1 MSINVKAAPTVSD
14 VTIMGQPLVG
24 GTITGSYLYQ
34 NADENPESGSTFCW
48 YNGGKAGDVIATT
61 LDLTLLPEHDGME
74 LTFSVTPSALSGET
88 GEETFSEPIIITTGG
103 FQNISD
109 EESENSY
116 LKQRG
121 QYAFHANTPKDG
133 MITTSA
139 GAMAFKN
146 RVTQNLTIFGAS
158 TYGGVV
164 PDDIKRML
172 ENNPAATMFST
183 HSSFGALVPVGRG
196 NQLLAW
202 GPNMPAN
209 KPIIKDV
216 KAVYTNETS
225 IAFIYKDPK
234 PGEHTIGAIG
244 SAATGGE
251 VPLAIQTKLFFDP
264 PTAIYSTT
272 SSFAVLTKAGKVYAW
287 GPVATGGVIP
297 ANVQAELDE
306 MKVERIIA
314 SSQAFCAIS
323 DERHLIGWGTNGTI
337 PADALDKIYND
348 KGVQTVIA
356 NEHAF
361 CAITLDRKKAVTWGS
376 PSHGG
381 TMSEA
386 AASLAAKG
394 NLVLCG
400 ACPWAFC
407 FVNDKGQAAAWGYA
421 GYGGGPIPTRSMAM
435 GAMGAMGV
443 KARTESVDK
452 PSMNAQALFEEGDTQ
467 SRIESL
473 FEASPV
479 AEPSDAEAFGAFA
492 AFGAFSAPP
501 ASTRVS
507 SRVATKDGGDI
518 ELVRNDGSFVLISR
532 DADGRT
538 KDVIAWGLAATGG
551 TLPDETRQVLMA
563 STIRK
568 VYCSNGAFAALV
580 DQGQT
585 KGAVVAWGRPNQD
598 GGLIP
603 PALQSALNSGVVEI
617 YTVQSRPSPSGAV
630 YGGFVARKEDNR
642 CVTWG
647 GLLPAQDFDPARD
660 A

>member
-1 MSINVKAAPTVSD
+1 MSINVKAAPTVSN

-34 NADENPESGSTFCW
+34 NADENPESGSMYCW
-48 YNGGKAGDVIATT
+48 YNGGETGDVIATT
-61 LDLTLLPEHDGME
+61 LDLTLLAEHDGME

-139 GAMAFKN
+139 GAMALKN
-146 RVTQNLTIFGAS
+146 RVTQNVSVMGGS
-158 TYGGVV
+158 TFGGVV
-164 PDDIKRML
+164 PPEIASYL
-172 ENNPAATMFST
+172 LNNPATTMSST
-183 HSSFGALVPVGRG
+183 HSSFGALVPVGSG
-196 NQLLAW
+196 NQLFVW
-202 GPNMPAN
+202 GPHMPAN
-209 KPIIKDV
+209 KPIIRDV
-216 KAVYTNETS
+216 KAVYANETS
-225 IAFIYKDPK
+225 LAFIYRNPK

-272 SSFAVLTKAGKVYAW
+272 SSFVVLTKAGKVYAW

-297 ANVQAELDE
+297 AEVQAELDL
-306 MKVERIIA
+306 MKVERIVA
-314 SSQAFCAIS
+314 SSAAFCAITAEG
-323 DERHLIGWGTNGTI
+323 DLIGWGTNGVI
-337 PADALDKIYND
+337 PAAALEKIYDDN
-348 KGVQTVIA
+348 GAQTVIA

-361 CAITLDRKKAVTWGS
+361 CAITLGRKKAVTWGNAS
-376 PSHGG
+376 FGG

-394 NLVLCG
+394 NLALC
-400 ACPWAFC
+400 AASPWAMC
-407 FVNDKGQAAAWGYA
+407 FVNANGQAAAWGYA
-421 GYGGGPIPTRSMAM
+421 GYGGGPIPTRSRAM
-435 GAMGAMGV
+435 SAMRTMGV
-443 KARTESVDK
+443 MGVEATESVDA

-473 FEASPV
+473 FEASPIV
-479 AEPSDAEAFGAFA
+479 EPSEAEAFGAFR
-492 AFGAFSAPP
+492 AFSAPP

-507 SRVATKDGGDI
+507 SRVETKDGGDI

-538 KDVIAWGLAATGG
+538 KEVISWGLAATGG
-551 TLPDETRQVLMA
+551 TLPDVTRQVLMA

-585 KGAVVAWGRPNQD
+585 KGAVVAWGRAAYD
-598 GGLIP
+598 GGEIP
-603 PALQSALNSGVVEI
+603 PALQNALSSGVVEI
-617 YTVQSRPSPSGAV
+617 YTVQSRPAPSATV
-630 YGGFVARKEDNR
+630 YGGFVARKENNQF
-642 CVTWG
+642 VTWG
-647 GLLPAQDFDPARD
+647 GYLPAQEFDPARD

>member
-1 MSINVKAAPTVSD
+1 MSINVKAAPTVSN

-34 NADENPESGSTFCW
+34 NSDENPESGSTYCW
-48 YNGGKAGDVIATT
+48 YNGGETGDVIATT

-74 LTFSVTPSALSGET
+74 LTFSVTPKALSGET

-109 EESENSY
+109 EESENSF

-139 GAMAFKN
+139 GAMALKN
-146 RVTQNLTIFGAS
+146 RVTQNVSVMGGS
-158 TYGGVV
+158 TFGGVV
-164 PDDIKRML
+164 PPEIANYL
-172 ENNPAATMFST
+172 LNNPATTMSST

-196 NQLLAW
+196 NQLFVW

-209 KPIIKDV
+209 KPIIRDV
-216 KAVYTNETS
+216 KAVYANES
-225 IAFIYKDPK
+225 SLAFIYRNPK

-244 SAATGGE
+244 TAATGGE
-251 VPLAIQTKLFFDP
+251 VPLAIQTKLFFDA

-272 SSFAVLTKAGKVYAW
+272 SSFVVLTKAGKVYAW

-297 ANVQAELDE
+297 ADVQAELDL
-306 MKVERIIA
+306 MKVERIVA
-314 SSQAFCAIS
+314 SSTAFCAITAEG
-323 DERHLIGWGTNGTI
+323 DLIGWGTSGVI
-337 PADALDKIYND
+337 PAAALEKIYDDN
-348 KGVQTVIA
+348 GAQTVIA

-361 CAITLDRKKAVTWGS
+361 CAITQGRKKAVTWGNVS
-376 PSHGG
+376 FGG

-394 NLVLCG
+394 NLVLC
-400 ACPWAFC
+400 AASPWAMC
-407 FVNDKGQAAAWGYA
+407 FINANGQAAAWGYA

-435 GAMGAMGV
+435 GAMRSMGV
-443 KARTESVDK
+443 KARTESVDE
-452 PSMNAQALFEEGDTQ
+452 PSTNAQALFEEGDTQ

-479 AEPSDAEAFGAFA
+479 AEPSDAGAFR
-492 AFGAFSAPP
+492 AFGAFSAPS

-507 SRVATKDGGDI
+507 SRVETKDGGDI

-538 KDVIAWGLAATGG
+538 KDVITWGLAATGG
-551 TLPDETRQVLMA
+551 TLPDVTRQVLMA

-585 KGAVVAWGRPNQD
+585 KGAVVAWGRATHD
-598 GGLIP
+598 GGVIP
-603 PALQSALNSGVVEI
+603 PALQSALSSGVVEI
-617 YTVQSRPSPSGAV
+617 YTVQSRPAPSTTV
-630 YGGFVARKEDNR
+630 YGGFVARKENNR